1 MKNAR
6 EFAITSFAKDLVDTV
21 DNLDRALS
29 MVPQEKLKAEEKSE
43 ELTELVNLYDGI
55 KMTDDILLNTLR
67 KHGLER
73 FDPMGEKFDPN
84 MHEAVTMLPQE
95 GKENNTVF
103 FVQSKGFRLNGRVLR
118 AAQVGV
124 VKN

>member
-1 MKNAR
+1 MKNAK

-55 KMTDDILLNTLR
+55 KMTDDILLNTIK

-73 FDPMGEKFDPN
+73 FDPIGEKFDPN
-84 MHEAVTMLPQE
+84 MHEAVTMLPQP
-95 GKENNTVF
+95 GKDNNTVF
-103 FVQSKGFRLNGRVLR
+103 FVQSTGFKLNGRILR
-118 AAQVGV
+118 AAKVGV